1 MIRNEGQA
9 WAALSVV
16 SLEIKIKKEGV
27 AKLERA
33 QCYFCG
39 DVSVHNTNASSHR
52 REWRCS
58 IVIEGT
64 LFLGD
69 SAFKFVQHSPT
80 TKI

>member
-1 MIRNEGQA
+1 MIHNEGQA

-16 SLEIKIKKEGV
+16 SLEIKMKKK
-27 AKLERA
+27 AWQSWERA

-39 DVSVHNTNASSHR
+39 DVSVHSTNASSHQ
-52 REWRCS
+52 REWRRS
-58 IVIEGT
+58 IVIDGI

-69 SAFKFVQHSPT
+69 SAFNFVQHIPV